1 MALSWKSKR
10 VWAVTA
16 VAIIGC
22 LALAK
27 ASASQLADN
36 AFVWEPEAIAIS
48 GMPGETVSFS
58 VTAHAGP
65 VLAKTF
71 CALGATTFAKLSDNL
86 ASAADMVSIAPTS
99 VCGRDTVISVTM
111 HLSPSVPV
119 GMIDGSLR
127 LYRSVRVLGKTIV
140 TPVWLA
146 EPLPVSL
153 SVETTNDGL
162 PPDPGEAGKATL
174 AGIDSD
180 GDGIRDDIQRYIALT
195 YPGDQN
201 INVRKALRQNA
212 EGFQLEL
219 LASSN
224 KEESVRLLHARERD
238 GYCLTGVMGGADA
251 SADAG
256 FALQARIL
264 NTEMRSYAWT
274 AFNRKI
280 SGEFGGNV
288 YPWEY
293 LTQCDFDASQ
303 IGGSE

>member
-10 VWAVTA
+10 VWAAVA

-22 LALAK
+22 VALAK
-27 ASASQLADN
+27 ASASQLAEN
-36 AFVWEPEAIAIS
+36 AFAWEPEAIAIS

-71 CALGATTFAKLSDNL
+71 CALGATTFARLSDNL
-86 ASAADMVSIAPTS
+86 ASVADMVSIVPAS

-111 HLSPSVPV
+111 HFSPSVPV

-127 LYRSVRVLGKTIV
+127 LYRSVRIFGKTV
-140 TPVWLA
+140 VKPVLLA
-146 EPLPVSL
+146 EPLPVSV
-153 SVETTNDGL
+153 SIEAADDGL

-180 GDGIRDDIQRYIALT
+180 GDGIRDDVQRYIELT
-195 YPGDQN
+195 YFGDEN
-201 INVRKALRQNA
+201 INVRKALRQDA

-238 GYCLTGVMGGADA
+238 GNCLAGVMGVDA

-256 FALQARIL
+256 SALQAQIL
-264 NTEMRSYAWT
+264 NTEIRSRAWI
-274 AFNRKI
+274 AFNRNI

-293 LTQCDFDASQ
+293 LSQCDFDVNQ
-303 IGGSE
+303 TGGE

>member
-86 ASAADMVSIAPTS
+86 ASAADMISNIPTS

-111 HLSPSVPV
+111 HLSSSVPV

-180 GDGIRDDIQRYIALT
+180 GDGIRDDVQRYVELT
-195 YPGDQN
+195 YSGDENVN
-201 INVRKALRQNA
+201 IRKALRQDA

-238 GYCLTGVMGGADA
+238 GNCLAGVMGVDA
-251 SADAG
+251 SSDAES
-256 FALQARIL
+256 ALQAQIL
-264 NTEMRSYAWT
+264 NTEMRSRAWI
-274 AFNRKI
+274 AFNRNI

-293 LTQCDFDASQ
+293 LTQCDFDVSQ
-303 IGGSE
+303 IGGE

>member
-1 MALSWKSKR
+1 MALSWKSKW
-10 VWAVTA
+10 VWAITA

-27 ASASQLADN
+27 ASASQLADS

-58 VTAHAGP
+58 VTEHAGP

-86 ASAADMVSIAPTS
+86 ASAADMISIIPTS

-111 HLSPSVPV
+111 HLSSSVPV

-127 LYRSVRVLGKTIV
+127 LYRSVRVLSKTIV

-180 GDGIRDDIQRYIALT
+180 GDGIRDDVQRYVELT
-195 YPGDQN
+195 YSGDEN
-201 INVRKALRQNA
+201 INVRKALRQKA
-212 EGFQLEL
+212 QGIQQKL

-224 KEESVRLLHARERD
+224 KEESVRLLHEREKD
-238 GYCLTGVMGGADA
+238 GYCLAGVMGVTASSNAGDA
-251 SADAG
+251 LRA
-256 FALQARIL
+256 QIL
-264 NTEMRSYAWT
+264 NTEMRSRAWT
-274 AFNRKI
+274 AFNRNI

-293 LTQCDFDASQ
+293 LTQCNFDVSQ
-303 IGGSE
+303 IGGE